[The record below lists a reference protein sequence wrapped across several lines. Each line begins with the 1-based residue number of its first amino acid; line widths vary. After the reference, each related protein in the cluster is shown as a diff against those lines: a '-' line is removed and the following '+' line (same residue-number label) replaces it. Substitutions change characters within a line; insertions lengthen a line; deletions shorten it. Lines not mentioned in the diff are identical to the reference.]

1 MANQADKRQQFRFWY
16 PFWGNPS
23 TAPSRPPAN
32 SAPRPSPTNQS
43 KLQATTQAPAPPT
56 PPIKRTNSRT
66 PSSSPSPSPS
76 SSSSSQAKQ
85 NQLRRVSRIP
95 SSPLPSPS
103 PTQSPSRRSS
113 RLDQVKQNTKD
124 IDAKKSLEA
133 SNQQGTKQEEKLF
146 DKEPIEPKAQ
156 DPKTIDDKPTSQS
169 SNINSNSN
177 SNVEKENASKD
188 LEKIQPRSITLDPLI
203 SDKEPIQQKAQ
214 GAEAIDDKPIS
225 QASTS
230 NVEKENGSK
239 DLEQI
244 EPKSFPFDPLISHK
258 SKPTETVIPDKNP
271 SETDEQK
278 EPQNHEPKPQLEL
291 DMDRE
296 ENEIIKHGTSE
307 QVPKTEVSE
316 TQLGEN
322 KQTRNETHQ
331 DKSIPDMNHQENE
344 ITKDNNSEETET
356 IKEIAK
362 PIQDG
367 NPKETIKD
375 ITQPSTSDVH
385 HLDSNNQNKTNNSVN
400 NNNNHSDN
408 ENRAERENPLTN
420 NPKRKEKIAASPSS
434 TRTSFQKEIKGG
446 ISKLIQKI
454 NADNQFNPGS
464 DRGTSIITLA
474 GENKGASMYI
484 GEENEG
490 QTSTFT
496 GSARNGKDEIEIE
509 NGEEDSKISANV
521 NSNVQS
527 INNSVLGESKCDTRD
542 PGVHLRY
549 SCRMKTEKM
558 KKREAINS
566 LAS

>member
-1 MANQADKRQQFRFWY
+1 MANKPDKRQQFRFWY

-23 TAPSRPPAN
+23 TASSRPPA
-32 SAPRPSPTNQS
+32 SAPRPSPTNQP
-43 KLQATTQAPAPPT
+43 KPRATTQAPATPT

-66 PSSSPSPSPS
+66 PSLSPSP
-76 SSSSSQAKQ
+76 SSSQAKQ
-85 NQLRRVSRIP
+85 NQPRKVSRIP
-95 SSPLPSPS
+95 SSPLLS

-113 RLDQVKQNTKD
+113 RLDQVKQKTKD
-124 IDAKKSLEA
+124 IDAEKSLEA

-169 SNINSNSN
+169 SNINGN
-177 SNVEKENASKD
+177 SNVEKENATKD
-188 LEKIQPRSITLDPLI
+188 LEKIEPRSITFDPLI

-214 GAEAIDDKPIS
+214 GAEAIDDKPTS
-225 QASTS
+225 QASNS

-239 DLEQI
+239 DLEKI
-244 EPKSFPFDPLISHK
+244 EPKSIPFDPLNSNK
-258 SKPTETVIPDKNP
+258 PKPTETVIPDKNP
-271 SETDEQK
+271 SETVEQK
-278 EPQNHEPKPQLEL
+278 EETDAQKEPKPKPQLEL
-291 DMDRE
+291 DMDRK

-316 TQLGEN
+316 T
-322 KQTRNETHQ
+322 
-331 DKSIPDMNHQENE
+331 
-344 ITKDNNSEETET
+344 
-356 IKEIAK
+356 AK
-362 PIQDG
+362 PIQEG
-367 NPKETIKD
+367 NPKD

-385 HLDSNNQNKTNNSVN
+385 HLGSNNQSETNNSVN

-408 ENRAERENPLTN
+408 EDRTARENSLTD

-434 TRTSFQKEIKGG
+434 TRTSFQKDIKGG

-454 NADNQFNPGS
+454 SANNQFSPGS

-484 GEENEG
+484 GQENEE

-496 GSARNGKDEIEIE
+496 GRAPNGKDEIEIK
-509 NGEEDSKISANV
+509 NDEEDSQISANV

-527 INNSVLGESKCDTRD
+527 INNSVLRESKCDTRD
-542 PGVHLRY
+542 PGVHLRF
-549 SCRMKTEKM
+549 SSATKKEKM
-558 KKREAINS
+558 KKREAIRLQNTN
-566 LAS
+566 